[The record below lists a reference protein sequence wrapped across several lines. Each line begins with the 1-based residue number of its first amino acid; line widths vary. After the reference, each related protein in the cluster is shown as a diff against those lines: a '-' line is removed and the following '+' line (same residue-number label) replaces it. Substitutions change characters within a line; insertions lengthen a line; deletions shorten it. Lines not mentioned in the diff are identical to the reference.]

1 MSYQKAIYLP
11 PSQFRRLCGVSLETF
26 WKMVEIVKRAK
37 QGVRGTHSKLSIP
50 EQILLT
56 LQYLREYRTFFHI
69 AQDWGI
75 HESIA
80 YRIVKRIE
88 NTLIQAEEFRLP
100 GRKKLQESETEIEV
114 IVVDV
119 AEVEIERPKKNRKV
133 TIAASKS
140 VTP

>member
-1 MSYQKAIYLP
+1 MSYEKAINLP
-11 PSQFRRLCGVSLETF
+11 PSPFKRLCGVSLETF
-26 WKMVEIVKRAK
+26 WKMVEIVKTAK
-37 QGVRGTHSKLSIP
+37 QGSRGVPSKLSIP

-75 HESIA
+75 HESTA

-88 NTLIQAEEFRLP
+88 DVLIQAEEFHVP
-100 GRKKLQESETEIEV
+100 GRKQVQESETKIEV
-114 IVVDV
+114 MVVDV
-119 AEVEIERPKKNRKV
+119 TEVEIERPKKNKRV
-133 TIAASKS
+133 TIAGSKS

>member
-1 MSYQKAIYLP
+1 MSYEKAINLP
-11 PSQFRRLCGVSLETF
+11 PSQFKRLCGVSLETF
-26 WKMVEIVKRAK
+26 YKMVEIVKTAK
-37 QGVRGTHSKLSIP
+37 QGSRGVHSKLSIP

-75 HESIA
+75 HESTA
-80 YRIVKRIE
+80 HRIVKRIE

-100 GRKKLQESETEIEV
+100 GRKQLQESETEIEV

-119 AEVEIERPKKNRKV
+119 TEVEIERPKKNKRV
-133 TIAASKS
+133 TIAGSKS